1 MTTETTWFSTE
12 RTLCYSLLY
21 PDSYAVPMGVFQ
33 DRDERKGERMNRR
46 QFAGVLGISGLSAAS
61 YSLVGETSVAEASA
75 EDTLEKAGFL
85 PAAVAEPRV
94 VQYAKSGALPLWVA
108 GTFANQW
115 QRNLD
120 FYQLPQDLID
130 KYRTAGVAYR
140 NLDDARSIWR
150 TIPEAIRREG
160 PDTLRRFHSGKDWSH
175 IIPRSAGGSADAN
188 NGIFEKAA
196 LNRARGATPMTPAEI
211 SVARQSLD
219 NAALRSAI
227 RQTAQITL
235 LGTSVALA
243 VEATFAV
250 LEHGLQYYDGA
261 ITRPELFEKVIKR
274 LVVTGAVAAFVPG
287 IVVGLTFF
295 FPVFI
300 PILGALTIP
309 MAVASFL
316 LMGIRFYR
324 LGREWLDRMGL
335 DPAVYVRDKSR
346 SISDWTRRAAAGA
359 FDEAWDTVQ
368 DTSGRV
374 WGATTGTIGR
384 AWDAT
389 EGLSEP
395 AWDSVSGTLVGA
407 GDTTQALSGRAWGT
421 TSGVLGRTWGMT
433 QGISHQA
440 WDTTRDL
447 SGQTWDTT
455 RDTSGQAGDAAQDL
469 SGRAWGTTTGA
480 LGRAWNATRDAAG
493 RAQQGV
499 TDRLAPEST
508 PNPGD

>member
-1 MTTETTWFSTE
+1 
-12 RTLCYSLLY
+12 
-21 PDSYAVPMGVFQ
+21 
-33 DRDERKGERMNRR
+33 MNRR
-46 QFAGVLGISGLSAAS
+46 QFAGVLGISGLSATA
-61 YSLVGETSVAEASA
+61 YSLTGGASVAEASA
-75 EDTLEKAGFL
+75 EDILEKAGFL
-85 PAAVAEPRV
+85 PAAVADPRV
-94 VQYAKSGALPLWVA
+94 VQYAKMGALPLWVA

-120 FYQLPQDLID
+120 FYQLPPRLIE

-160 PDTLRRFHSGKDWSH
+160 PDSLRSFHSDKDWSH
-175 IIPRSAGGSADAN
+175 IVPRSAGGSPDAS
-188 NGIFEKAA
+188 NGIFEKAV

-211 SVARQSLD
+211 SVARQALE

-235 LGTSVALA
+235 LGASVALV

-250 LEHGLQYYDGA
+250 LEDGLQYYDGE
-261 ITRPELFEKVIKR
+261 ITRPELFERVIKR
-274 LVVTGAVAAFVPG
+274 LVVTGAVVAFVPG

-295 FPVFI
+295 FPAFI

-309 MAVASFL
+309 MAVANFL

-335 DPAVYVRDKSR
+335 DPAVYVRDRSR

-359 FDEAWDTVQ
+359 FDEAWDAVQ
-368 DTSGRV
+368 VASGRV
-374 WGATTGTIGR
+374 WGATTGSIGR

-395 AWDSVSGTLVGA
+395 AWDSVSGTLVRA
-407 GDTTQALSGRAWGT
+407 GDTSQALSGRAWGT
-421 TSGVLGRTWGMT
+421 TSGALGRTWGMT

-440 WDTTRDL
+440 WDATRDL
-447 SGQTWDTT
+447 SGQTWDGTQDVSEWTWGNATGALGRAWDTT
-455 RDTSGQAGDAAQDL
+455 RDTSGQARNATKDAAD
-469 SGRAWGTTTGA
+469 
-480 LGRAWNATRDAAG
+480 

-508 PNPGD
+508 P

>member
-1 MTTETTWFSTE
+1 
-12 RTLCYSLLY
+12 
-21 PDSYAVPMGVFQ
+21 
-33 DRDERKGERMNRR
+33 MNRR

-61 YSLVGETSVAEASA
+61 YFLTGGASVVEASA
-75 EDTLEKAGFL
+75 EDILEKAGFL
-85 PAAVAEPRV
+85 PAAVADPRV
-94 VQYAKSGALPLWVA
+94 VQYAKMGALPLWVA

-120 FYQLPQDLID
+120 FYQLPPSLIE

-160 PDTLRRFHSGKDWSH
+160 PDALHRFHSDKDWSH

-235 LGTSVALA
+235 LGTSVALV

-346 SISDWTRRAAAGA
+346 SISEWTRRAAAGA

-374 WGATTGTIGR
+374 WGATTGTIDR

-395 AWDSVSGTLVGA
+395 AWDSVSGTLVRA
-407 GDTTQALSGRAWGT
+407 GDTTQALSGGAWGT
-421 TSGVLGRTWGMT
+421 TSGALGRTWGMT

-440 WDTTRDL
+440 WDATQDL
-447 SGQTWDTT
+447 SGQTWDVTQDVSEWTWGNATGGLGRAWGTT
-455 RDTSGQAGDAAQDL
+455 QDISDQAWDRTQDLSGRAGDAAQDL
-469 SGRAWGTTTGA
+469 SGRVQDTAQD
-480 LGRAWNATRDAAG
+480 LSGRAWNATKDAAG
-493 RAQQGV
+493 QVQQGV
-499 TDRLAPEST
+499 TDKLAPEST
-508 PNPGD
+508 PSPG

>member
-1 MTTETTWFSTE
+1 
-12 RTLCYSLLY
+12 
-21 PDSYAVPMGVFQ
+21 
-33 DRDERKGERMNRR
+33 MNRR

-61 YSLVGETSVAEASA
+61 YSLTGGASVAEASA
-75 EDTLEKAGFL
+75 EDILEKAGFL
-85 PAAVAEPRV
+85 PAAVADPRV
-94 VQYAKSGALPLWVA
+94 VQYATTGALPFWVA

-120 FYQLPQDLID
+120 FYQLPQSLIN
-130 KYRTAGVAYR
+130 KYRYAGAVYR
-140 NLDDARSIWR
+140 SLDDASSIWR

-160 PDTLRRFHSGKDWSH
+160 PDALRRVQSGKDWSH
-175 IIPRSAGGSADAN
+175 IIPRSAGGSDLAN
-188 NGIFEKAA
+188 NGIFEKAS
-196 LNRARGATPMTPAEI
+196 LNRARGATTMTAAEI
-211 SVARQSLD
+211 QTARQ
-219 NAALRSAI
+219 ALNNLAIGSAF
-227 RQTAQITL
+227 RQTAHIAL
-235 LGTSVALA
+235 LGASVALV

-250 LEHGLQYYDGA
+250 LEYGLQYYDGE
-261 ITRPELFEKVIKR
+261 ITRRELFEKVIKR
-274 LVVTGAVAAFVPG
+274 LVVTGAAAPFVTG

-309 MAVASFL
+309 MAVANFL
-316 LMGIRFYR
+316 LIGIRFYQLAR
-324 LGREWLDRMGL
+324 QWLERMGL
-335 DPAVYVRDKSR
+335 DPAVYV
-346 SISDWTRRAAAGA
+346 SDQSKTIANWTRKVAAGA
-359 FDEAWDTVQ
+359 FDQARDTVQ
-368 DTSGRV
+368 DAAGWS
-374 WGATTGTIGR
+374 WGATTGTLGR

-395 AWDSVSGTLVGA
+395 AWDTVSSTLGRA
-407 GDTTQALSGRAWGT
+407 GDTTQALSGRTWGT
-421 TSGVLGRTWGMT
+421 TTGALGRTWGMT